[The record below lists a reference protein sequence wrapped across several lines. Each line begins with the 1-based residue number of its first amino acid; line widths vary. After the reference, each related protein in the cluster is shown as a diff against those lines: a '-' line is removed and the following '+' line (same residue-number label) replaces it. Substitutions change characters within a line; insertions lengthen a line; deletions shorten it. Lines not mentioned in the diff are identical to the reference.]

1 MNELKKDVLKYVLD
15 QFEDDKEYLIEEY
28 GSDLHHY
35 LCNTDYFIIGT
46 NKARKWLGNYSFEA
60 IEKIKEY
67 EEFNFGEVS
76 TKLFDPEKVANML
89 AYILGEEI
97 LSESDHLSKY
107 SWDRKI
113 NPYSLEII
121 LFQINATN

>member
-15 QFEDDKEYLIEEY
+15 QFEDDKENLFEEY

-107 SWDRKI
+107 AWDRKL
-113 NPYSLEII
+113 NEYSLKIIASEIK
-121 LFQINATN
+121 AKC

>member
-35 LCNTDYFIIGT
+35 LCNTDYFIIGS

-107 SWDRKI
+107 AWDRKL
-113 NPYSLEII
+113 NEYSLEII
-121 LFQINATN
+121 ASEIKAKC